1 MRARILDRALFRHA
15 LRHGARSH
23 DDLVER
29 RVVARHPIRQL
40 AEVMKLSSFIET
52 HLEEI
57 LQAWEKSASSRL
69 QPTEEAESFAP
80 LRDHLGELLDA
91 IARDLDSGERA
102 DDARNDQ
109 TRQREWPHV
118 KAVAEKHG
126 EGRAHQGINVKHMV
140 REFPALRA
148 WVTRLWLESLAS
160 VTTDD
165 LADLIEFDAAL
176 DFALMHSV
184 STFVDQLNRA
194 RITFLSILGHD
205 LRDPVF
211 TIISAARL
219 MLEEGFDPEKMRD
232 VASRIVRTGER
243 MHHLVV
249 DLLDF
254 TRSRV
259 SGRMPIQRH
268 ESDLGHT
275 IRTAAD
281 EFSTSHP
288 DRPLNIDVS
297 GDLHGSWDDRRMS
310 QAIGNLLAN
319 AVHHGAED
327 KPIDISTWADETEV
341 AIAVHNEGPPIPKE
355 RRGQLF
361 EPLNVVRER
370 EATGRNSGHLGLGLY
385 IAKAIVSGHRG
396 QIEVD
401 SSSERGTTFTIHLPR
416 ENNGSR
422 DEASG
427 GT

>member
-1 MRARILDRALFRHA
+1 M
-15 LRHGARSH
+15 S
-23 DDLVER
+23 
-29 RVVARHPIRQL
+29 
-40 AEVMKLSSFIET
+40 LSSFIAA
-52 HLEEI
+52 HREEI
-57 LQAWEKSASSRL
+57 LKAWEAGA
-69 QPTEEAESFAP
+69 PTRFPRAQEESFAP
-80 LRDHLGELLDA
+80 LRDNLAELLDA
-91 IARDLDSGERA
+91 IAQDLDGSTRA
-102 DDARNDQ
+102 DDSHIDQ
-109 TRQREWPHV
+109 TRAWTHV

-126 EGRAHQGINVKHMV
+126 EGRAHAGISVKHMV
-140 REFPALRA
+140 PEFPALRSSVA
-148 WVTRLWLESLAS
+148 RLWLESLSS
-160 VTTDD
+160 VTKRD
-165 LADLIEFDAAL
+165 LVDLIEFDAGL
-176 DFALMHSV
+176 DLALMHAV
-184 STFVDQLNRA
+184 SKFMDQLTTSRV
-194 RITFLSILGHD
+194 TFLSILGHD
-205 LRDPVF
+205 LRDPLSTV
-211 TIISAARL
+211 ISAARL
-219 MLEEGFDPEKMRD
+219 MLEEGFDPAKMPD
-232 VASRIVRTGER
+232 VAKRIVRTGER

-259 SGRMPIQRH
+259 SGKMPIQRH

-288 DRPLNIDVS
+288 ERALNIDVS

-319 AVHHGAED
+319 AVHHGAQD
-327 KPIDISTWADETEV
+327 KPIDISTWADESEV

-361 EPLNVVRER
+361 DPLNVVRER
-370 EATGRNSGHLGLGLY
+370 ETTGRNSGHLGLGLY

-396 QIEVD
+396 QIDVD

-416 ENNGSR
+416 ENHESR